1 MHRFAFIITPIHT
14 TLFYQL
20 HKIKKK
26 KKQNDRSYSG
36 LVRHSLGFRFL
47 NPMIS
52 PHRHRNGGRS
62 PNTGIGSFGRHYSR
76 DGVVGAGWLG

>member
-26 KKQNDRSYSG
+26 KKRITDPVAVWFDIVSVLDFSIR
-36 LVRHSLGFRFL
+36 
-47 NPMIS
+47 
-52 PHRHRNGGRS
+52 
-62 PNTGIGSFGRHYSR
+62 
-76 DGVVGAGWLG
+76 